1 MKNKSLGTI
10 TEIIES
16 VDMAVSHAYDDLI
29 FLEQP
34 EYLLQFTKKKAEVL
48 VHVNEE
54 ISEESLEIPLPVLQ
68 KRAKEYTMHFIRGSY
83 FRVSRTDEEHLHVEL
98 VTIQ

>member
-1 MKNKSLGTI
+1 MKDKSLGTI

-16 VDMAVSHAYDDLI
+16 VNMGVSHAYDDLI

-34 EYLLQFTKKKAEVL
+34 EYLLQFTKNKKEVL
-48 VHVNEE
+48 VHVNEY
-54 ISEESLEIPLPVLQ
+54 IREETLKIPLPVLQ

-83 FRVSRTDEEHLHVEL
+83 FRVSQTDKEHLHVEL
-98 VTIQ
+98 LTIQ

>member
-1 MKNKSLGTI
+1 MKGKSLGTI

-34 EYLLQFTKKKAEVL
+34 EYLLQFSEKKEAVL
-48 VHVNEE
+48 VHVNEDNTE
-54 ISEESLEIPLPVLQ
+54 DILDIPLSFLQ
-68 KRAKEYTMHFIRGSY
+68 KRAEEYTMQFIRGCY
-83 FRVSRTDEEHLHVEL
+83 FRVSQIDKEHLHVEFL
-98 VTIQ
+98 TIQ

>member
-1 MKNKSLGTI
+1 MKGKSLGTI

-16 VDMAVSHAYDDLI
+16 VNMDVSYAYDDLI

-34 EYLLQFTKKKAEVL
+34 EYLLQFTKNKKEVL
-48 VHVNEE
+48 VHVNEYIRE
-54 ISEESLEIPLPVLQ
+54 ETLKISLHVLQ

-83 FRVSRTDEEHLHVEL
+83 FRVNKTDKEHLHVEL
-98 VTIQ
+98 ITIQ